1 MTVPFVREMQDR
13 NRSRRFWESRSARS
27 TDSRRTV
34 AGTTVP
40 RTKCG
45 GYVVDAKL
53 CARRVRRVC
62 RYGWIGEWRCA
73 WWKEKKS
80 SICYRR
86 RYECLLELSSS
97 LRKIL
102 IVLSIC
108 FKRNSHVMNSPK
120 VSKRTFAS
128 YNFQTHNSFPWVK
141 KSRTKFLNNK
151 YRFAHL
157 LSTLSYFCTN

>member
-27 TDSRRTV
+27 TDSWRTV

-45 GYVVDAKL
+45 GYRGCKA
-53 CARRVRRVC
+53 VC
-62 RYGWIGEWRCA
+62 TTSSPCLPLWMDRGMTMCLVKR
-73 WWKEKKS
+73 KK
-80 SICYRR
+80 IEY
-86 RYECLLELSSS
+86 LLSSTIRMFARTLLFPS
-97 LRKIL
+97 EDTYCTY
-102 IVLSIC
+102 SIC

-151 YRFAHL
+151 YRFAYL

>member
-45 GYVVDAKL
+45 GYRGCKA
-53 CARRVRRVC
+53 VC
-62 RYGWIGEWRCA
+62 TTSSPCLPLWMDRGMMMCLVKR
-73 WWKEKKS
+73 KKAS

-97 LRKIL
+97 LWKIL
-102 IVLSIC
+102 IVLTVFASKEILTLWIPQKFPRELLLRII
-108 FKRNSHVMNSPK
+108 FKRTILSLELKK
-120 VSKRTFAS
+120 VER
-128 YNFQTHNSFPWVK
+128 NF
-141 KSRTKFLNNK
+141 
-151 YRFAHL
+151 
-157 LSTLSYFCTN
+157 